1 MAIQLTLGDISNQ
14 PDLEAVVNAAN
25 AQLMPGGGVA
35 GAIHRVAGPELAQAC
50 RPLAPIEPGQAVI
63 TAAFGLPNRYVI
75 HALGPRY
82 GLDEPAAELLAAAY
96 RNCLALCADNDIA
109 SVGFPAISAG
119 AFGYPL
125 AEAATIA
132 LKVAVQEADPGLD
145 LCFILFDSPT
155 LHTFERVLRELDHS

>member
-1 MAIQLTLGDISNQ
+1 MTIRLTLGDISNQ

-35 GAIHRVAGPELAQAC
+35 GAIHLAAGPELAQAC
-50 RPLAPIEPGQAVI
+50 RSLAPIEPGQAVI
-63 TAAFGLPNRYVI
+63 TEAFGLPNRFVI

-82 GLDEPAAELLAAAY
+82 GLDEPADELLAAAY
-96 RNCLALCADNDIA
+96 RECLALCADNDIA

-125 AEAATIA
+125 VEAARIA
-132 LKVAVQEADPGLD
+132 LKSVLQEADSALGLR
-145 LCFILFDSPT
+145 FILFDSPT
-155 LHTFERVLRELDHS
+155 LHTFERVLRELNHS